1 MNSAIAVFL
10 DSDFSFR
17 LDSVR
22 RYRRKTRWLAGID
35 NAKRKVPFA
44 LCVLPLSSEE
54 CKEACDYQEKRHHS
68 GDDKQQEFA
77 EEVWFHQLLST
88 HEPPP
93 ICTLIF
99 PQGAKT
105 RSSNALN
112 SRFAGLAN
120 IKQKLTKCEH
130 REDASPVMPAQ
141 QRPPIS
147 HQRIYGP

>member
-1 MNSAIAVFL
+1 MARASTT
-10 DSDFSFR
+10 
-17 LDSVR
+17 
-22 RYRRKTRWLAGID
+22 RKEKCLC
-35 NAKRKVPFA
+35 A
-44 LCVLPLSSEE
+44 LCVLPLSSEQR
-54 CKEACDYQEKRHHS
+54 KDACEYQEKGHHS
-68 GDDKQQEFA
+68 ADNKQQEFT

-99 PQGAKT
+99 TSAGQKT
-105 RSSNALN
+105 RSSNTLN
-112 SRFAGLAN
+112 SRFSMAN

-147 HQRIYGP
+147 HRNSCARPAKVPSDTASRVRFALTQVVLGIDLCV